1 MIRIEEK
8 TIDKETIVLWI
19 EGRLDRESFPAFREM
34 CERYFQAGKK
44 LQLNLSRLIYIG
56 QNGLGYFRD
65 IRDRVH
71 FLDLNAYLKMA
82 IQDVNTE
89 DLAS

>member
-8 TIDKETIVLWI
+8 ITDKDTILLWI
-19 EGRLDRESFPAFREM
+19 EGRLDRESFPAFRQM
-34 CERYFQAGKK
+34 CEKYFQAGKII
-44 LQLNLSRLIYIG
+44 QVNLSGLIYMG
-56 QNGLGYFRD
+56 QDGLEYFRD

-71 FLDLNAYLKMA
+71 FSGLNAYLKMA
-82 IQDVNTE
+82 IQDVDPE

>member
-8 TIDKETIVLWI
+8 IANKDTIILWI
-19 EGRLDRESFPAFREM
+19 EGRLDRESFPAFRQM
-34 CERYFQAGKK
+34 CEKYFQVGKNV
-44 LQLNLSRLIYIG
+44 QLNLSGLIYIG
-56 QNGLGYFRD
+56 QDGLEYFRD

-71 FLDLNAYLKMA
+71 FLGLNAYLKMA
-82 IQDVNTE
+82 IQDADTE